1 MYLLQNKI
9 IYKIYL
15 ANEAPKFEV
24 KESPTSMTSGNAAQ
38 LSGPQWAKKGKIK
51 ENKKHTKRQINREG
65 MCERESERER
75 DNGHTVPGGVTAPQP
90 TQTPTSCVQVSYK
103 IFIIQNNTILACL
116 HFKPAGKKFDSLT
129 SNTYTRTH
137 TDTESDSNNTHADS
151 ITHARTHRRG
161 QMTYAR
167 TPVQAG
173 AALRHSTGKKEE
185 K

>member
-1 MYLLQNKI
+1 M
-9 IYKIYL
+9 YL

-129 SNTYTRTH
+129 SNTHTYRYRERQQQHSCRFNHTRTYTQTGANDIRTH
-137 TDTESDSNNTHADS
+137 TCTSRR
-151 ITHARTHRRG
+151 RTTSLNWKKKRRNKV
-161 QMTYAR
+161 AVR
-167 TPVQAG
+167 
-173 AALRHSTGKKEE
+173 RFR
-185 K
+185 

>member
-1 MYLLQNKI
+1 
-9 IYKIYL
+9 
-15 ANEAPKFEV
+15 
-24 KESPTSMTSGNAAQ
+24 MTSGNAAQ

-129 SNTYTRTH
+129 SNTYTHIQIRRATATTLMQIQSHTHVH
-137 TDTESDSNNTHADS
+137 TDGGKWHTHAHLYKQAPHYV
-151 ITHARTHRRG
+151 TQLEKRG
-161 QMTYAR
+161 EIKLQYDAFDKCR
-167 TPVQAG
+167 NS
-173 AALRHSTGKKEE
+173 R
-185 K
+185 

>member
-1 MYLLQNKI
+1 
-9 IYKIYL
+9 
-15 ANEAPKFEV
+15 
-24 KESPTSMTSGNAAQ
+24 
-38 LSGPQWAKKGKIK
+38 
-51 ENKKHTKRQINREG
+51 

-129 SNTYTRTH
+129 SNTHTYRYRERQQQHSCRFNHTRTY
-137 TDTESDSNNTHADS
+137 TQT
-151 ITHARTHRRG
+151 G

-173 AALRHSTGKKEE
+173 AALRHSTGKKRGEI
-185 K
+185 KLQCDAFDKCRNSR